1 MTRTLLGLLLIAA
14 IAVTAAC
21 GGSGGGS
28 DGERVSKE
36 EYEQALQQG
45 GSAIEG
51 SFQTLATNI
60 EELGGQDIASLD
72 EASELFDQMAAEIQ
86 TVVDALRDS
95 ADELTDITPP
105 EDVEGEHADLIQ
117 GVSLLADDFERF
129 AEIVQSGD
137 FEAIFTEAGM
147 IADLE
152 DTEAGQLL
160 QSSVEGIESKGYD
173 PG

>member
-21 GGSGGGS
+21 GGSG
-28 DGERVSKE
+28 DERLSKE

-45 GSAIEG
+45 GSAIES
-51 SFQTLATNI
+51 SFQTLAANI

-72 EASELFDQMAAEIQ
+72 EASEFFDQMAAEIQ

-95 ADELTDITPP
+95 AAELTDITPP
-105 EDVEGEHADLIQ
+105 EDVQGEHADLIQ
-117 GVSLLADDFERF
+117 GVSLLSGDFERF

-173 PG
+173 PS